1 MIEEIRDQ
9 YKAQF
14 KGEPT
19 LIKAPGRIN
28 LIGEHTDYNNGFVM
42 PASVD
47 KAMYFAIGI
56 NEEQEDIQIQ
66 ALNYG
71 TMITLNGE
79 GDLPSWAKYFKAI
92 VELLKERGVEVKGVN
107 CVFGGDIPIG
117 AGLSSSAALCC
128 GFIYGVSN
136 LMDLNIPRTE
146 IALIAQAAEHKIG
159 VNCGLMDPYAVLF
172 GKKNQVFR
180 LDCQDL
186 SVEYFPLVLED
197 HSLVLINSKI
207 EHELEGTP
215 YNDRRN
221 SCESVV
227 KIIAS
232 KYPDVKSLRDVNMKM
247 LLEFENEIDALD
259 IRRVK
264 YILEENDRVLQMM
277 EVLKAGK
284 LEEAGQILLRGHEGM
299 SKEYDISL
307 PEIDLLVELAKKEE
321 SVLGGRMMGGGFG
334 GCTINL
340 IENKNKAETLKNIKS
355 QYQKSTGILPEV
367 YDVKPGEGLQII
379 SL

>member
-277 EVLKAGK
+277 KALKAGK